1 MAVTGVPS
9 TLAQIDRALEPHR
22 ERLLLIRSKV
32 KVRAESPGF
41 EAARYPKGSGARWQ
55 MLAERA
61 RRTETGF
68 ERLVLDH
75 QLSLGI
81 NELHSAGGW
90 KTCSRIVD
98 IYAKHRFLPKRPG
111 DSDQSNEANQAASH
125 CESFSQC
132 RDYVRQKNGSGTRML
147 G

>member
-41 EAARYPKGSGARWQ
+41 EAARYPKGSGARRQ

-68 ERLVLDH
+68 ERLVLYH
-75 QLSLGI
+75 QLSLVI

-90 KTCSRIVD
+90 KTCNIRVD
-98 IYAKHRFLPKRPG
+98 IFAKNPFPPQRP
-111 DSDQSNEANQAASH
+111 
-125 CESFSQC
+125 
-132 RDYVRQKNGSGTRML
+132 RDRKY
-147 G
+147 